1 MKQLSMTDYHSSDRV
16 MRNRR
21 ESTSSGTKFIK
32 LQNGK
37 NLVKI
42 TNFCFVKARQSKVC
56 VVVSDSQNIQFEFGC
71 LKP

>member
-42 TNFCFVKARQSKVC
+42 TNFCLPSLTLGIILEYPLV
-56 VVVSDSQNIQFEFGC
+56 
-71 LKP
+71 